1 MFKSRFKSQITI
13 EFLIITGIFLLALI
27 IGVFISFSKIQEMR
41 EIQNDM
47 SALNFL
53 NKVSD
58 KLNTVFLEGNG
69 FEANLTLPSTLS
81 GFDYDLTIYSTTM
94 ILEINNKTYEK
105 ILLTGN
111 ISQNLS
117 KGFNILKNENGRI
130 LVLT

>member
-27 IGVFISFSKIQEMR
+27 IGVFISFSKIQETR

-81 GFDYDLTIYSTTM
+81 GFDYNLTIYSTTM

>member
-47 SALNFL
+47 IALNFL